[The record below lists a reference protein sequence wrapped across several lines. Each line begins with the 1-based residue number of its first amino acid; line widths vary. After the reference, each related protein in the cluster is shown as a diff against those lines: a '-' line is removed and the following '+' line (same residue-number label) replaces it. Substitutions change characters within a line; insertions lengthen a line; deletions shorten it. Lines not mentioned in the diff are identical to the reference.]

1 MRITLGLLAL
11 VPLSI
16 PVPLWADTVLATS
29 HITAVTIYP
38 QGAQITREVS
48 FDAPPGAHELLIT
61 DLPAKVAPVIF
72 RLTSP
77 DATVGAFAMRT
88 DRLPPRTAPTTPAM
102 EAAKAGVKAA
112 EADLAKAQGAVDAI
126 SAQVEAQQAQIAF
139 LTGLKL
145 DGAGATAEGLTAIAD
160 MVQTKVLAARQAA
173 QAASLGL
180 PAAQEGVTTAQEAL
194 DKAKAAEAALSMG
207 DEDYAALSV
216 AVTSTGKGG
225 HLTVTHY
232 MEDASWLPIYYM
244 ALDRKAP
251 KLTVDRG
258 VLVSQATGEDW
269 TGVDLTLSTAR
280 PGERST
286 ASLLFPE
293 RKQFVPPSRGLAAG
307 AAEDMSSAEPM
318 IAAEPAPV
326 VSKTVAA
333 GMNYQGDTVVYHYP
347 EPVDVATGVENL
359 RLALDELTFT
369 PEIQA
374 VAVPRYD
381 QTAFLVAKLTNTAKE
396 VLLPGTALFTR
407 DGALVG
413 GAELEALAPGGKVDL
428 GFGAIEGLKLTRD
441 MPLRAEGDRGIF
453 TSSTQIEEKA
463 VLKVEN
469 LTDEAWPIHLLDK
482 VPYSETEDIKITYTA
497 DPGVTTEDV
506 DGQRGILAWDFDL
519 GPKET
524 KEVKLDSVI
533 SWPQGKEVE

>member
-1 MRITLGLLAL
+1 MRIPLGLLAL

-48 FDAPPGAHELLIT
+48 FDAPPGAHEVLIT
-61 DLPAKVAPVIF
+61 DLPAKTVPQLL

-77 DATVGAFAMRT
+77 DATLGAFALRT
-88 DRLPPRTAPTTPAM
+88 DRLPPRTEPTTPAM
-102 EAAKAGVKAA
+102 DSAKALVKSA

-145 DGAGATAEGLTAIAD
+145 EGSGATAEGLTAIAD

-173 QAASLGL
+173 QAANLGL
-180 PAAQEGVTTAQEAL
+180 PAAQEAVTAAQEAL
-194 DKAKAAEAALSMG
+194 DKAKAAQEALSRG

-232 MEDASWLPIYYM
+232 VSDASWLPVYDM

-258 VLVSQATGEDW
+258 VLVSQSTGEDW
-269 TGVDLTLSTAR
+269 AGVDLTLSTAR
-280 PGERST
+280 PGEQAE
-286 ASLLFPE
+286 ASRLYPE
-293 RKQFVPPSRGLAAG
+293 LKRFVPPSRGLAADG
-307 AAEDMSSAEPM
+307 SGDV
-318 IAAEPAPV
+318 AEPAPMV
-326 VSKTVAA
+326 EAMVAKSNYGA
-333 GMNYQGDTVVYHYP
+333 AAYQGDTVVYHYAAA
-347 EPVDVATGVENL
+347 VDVASGVENL
-359 RLALDELTFT
+359 RLELDQLTFT
-369 PEIQA
+369 PEVQA
-374 VAVPRYD
+374 LAVPRYD
-381 QTAFLVAKLTNTAKE
+381 HTAFLVAKLTNTSKE
-396 VLLPGTALFTR
+396 ILLPGGAILTR

-413 GAELEALAPGGKVDL
+413 GTDLQVLAPGGKVDL

-441 MPLRAEGDRGIF
+441 MPQRAEGDRGIF

-469 LTDEAWPIHLLDK
+469 LTDEAWPVHLMDQ

-497 DPGVTTEDV
+497 DPKVSVQDV